1 MVRRCSALSSSKLL
15 RLNSDCIVA
24 GLFVVYNIG
33 IKLEIPQTDGRFLM
47 FRYKGDHVI
56 YLLLLWAGLMFL

>member
-24 GLFVVYNIG
+24 GFFVVYNIG
-33 IKLEIPQTDGRFLM
+33 IKLEIPQTDGRISDVSL
-47 FRYKGDHVI
+47 KGDHVI